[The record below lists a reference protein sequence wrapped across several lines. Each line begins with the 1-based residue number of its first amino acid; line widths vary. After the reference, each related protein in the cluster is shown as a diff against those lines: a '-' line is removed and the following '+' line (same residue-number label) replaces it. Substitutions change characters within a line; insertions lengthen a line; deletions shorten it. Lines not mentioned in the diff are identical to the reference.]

1 VFTGLMYIM
10 LGILFTY
17 LAINSGDDTIWG
29 IKTLLPALIAT
40 FDFVV
45 GIRFLRAHFYIKK
58 K

>member
-1 VFTGLMYIM
+1 MYIM